1 MKYLSGMVTGIVV
14 GATVGAMVL
23 PQLDRKTQRAV
34 KKAGKTML
42 GMAEDS
48 YEGMM
53 GIIKWKLGVKSSLFY
68 VKFTKKPWNNYKIT
82 DKITKIF

>member
-53 GIIKWKLGVKSSLFY
+53 GDRKS
-68 VKFTKKPWNNYKIT
+68 VV
-82 DKITKIF
+82 